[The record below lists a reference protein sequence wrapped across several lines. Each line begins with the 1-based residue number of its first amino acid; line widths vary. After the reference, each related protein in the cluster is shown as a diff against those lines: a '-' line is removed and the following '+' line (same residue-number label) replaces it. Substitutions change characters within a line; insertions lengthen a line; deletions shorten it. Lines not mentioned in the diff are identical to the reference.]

1 MFKIDLLTNRKKH
14 KMTPRPSFNI
24 KKCPNVI
31 LLIHGFNSAPGK
43 KSKQIQEFL
52 KENNLKHEYEL
63 IVPNLSGEPRSAIRE
78 INRIIRSNKNLKV
91 HLIGTSLGGF
101 YANYFRAKFKE
112 DFLTVHAINPSW
124 NPSDSLKLYKNKEL
138 ENFKTQEKW
147 TFKSKYL
154 EQLIV
159 FEDFIKKNISK
170 PPHKEYY
177 IHISKH
183 DELLNFDKM
192 FDFMEI
198 NKVPFKKNEYETDHR
213 FDKIKKV
220 MKIIADQRSC

>member
-1 MFKIDLLTNRKKH
+1 
-14 KMTPRPSFNI
+14 MTPRPSFII

-78 INRIIRSNKNLKV
+78 INRIIRSNKGLKV

-112 DFLTVHAINPSW
+112 DFLSVHAINPSW
-124 NPSDSLKLYKNKEL
+124 NPSDNLKLYKNKEL
-138 ENFKTQEKW
+138 INLKTQEKW

-159 FEDFIKKNISK
+159 FDGFIKKNISI
-170 PPHKEYY
+170 PPHKDYY

-198 NKVPFKKNEYETDHR
+198 NKVPFQKTEYETDHR
-213 FDKIKKV
+213 FDKIKEV
-220 MKIIADQRSC
+220 MKFIINHEIISIS

>member
-1 MFKIDLLTNRKKH
+1 
-14 KMTPRPSFNI
+14 MTPRPTFII

-31 LLIHGFNSAPGK
+31 ILLHGFNSAPGK

-63 IVPNLSGEPRSAIRE
+63 IIPKMSGEPRSAIRE
-78 INRIIRSNKNLKV
+78 INKIIRSNKGIKV

-112 DFLTVHAINPSW
+112 DFLIVHAINPSW
-124 NPSDSLKLYKNKEL
+124 NPSESLRLYKNKEL
-138 ENFKTQEKW
+138 KNLKTKEKW
-147 TFKSKYL
+147 TFKNKYI
-154 EQLIV
+154 EQLIE
-159 FEDFIKKNISK
+159 FEGFIKKYISI
-170 PPHKEYY
+170 PPHKDYY

-198 NKVPFKKNEYETDHR
+198 NKLPFQKTEYETDHR
-213 FDKIKKV
+213 FDKIKEL
-220 MKIIADQRSC
+220 MKIITDKKSC

>member
-1 MFKIDLLTNRKKH
+1 
-14 KMTPRPSFNI
+14 MTPRPTFTI
-24 KKCPNVI
+24 KKSPNLII
-31 LLIHGFNSAPGK
+31 LLHGFNSAPGK

-52 KENNLKHEYEL
+52 KENNLKHKFDL
-63 IVPNLSGEPRSAIRE
+63 IVPKLSGEPRSAIRE
-78 INRIIRSNKNLKV
+78 INRIIRSNKRVKV

-124 NPSDSLKLYKNKEL
+124 NPSESLKLYKNKEL
-138 ENFKTQEKW
+138 KNLKTQEKW
-147 TFKSKYL
+147 IFKSNYL
-154 EQLIV
+154 EQCKE
-159 FEDFIKKNISK
+159 FEDFIKKSISI

-198 NKVPFKKNEYETDHR
+198 SKVPFQKTEYETDHR
-213 FDKIKKV
+213 FDKIKEV
-220 MKIIADQRSC
+220 MKLVTNH

>member
-1 MFKIDLLTNRKKH
+1 
-14 KMTPRPSFNI
+14 MTPRPSFII

-78 INRIIRSNKNLKV
+78 INRIIRSNKGLKV

-112 DFLTVHAINPSW
+112 DFLSVHAINPSW

-138 ENFKTQEKW
+138 INLKTQEKW

-159 FEDFIKKNISK
+159 FDGFIKKNISI
-170 PPHKEYY
+170 PPHKDYY

-198 NKVPFKKNEYETDHR
+198 NKVPFQKTEYETDHR
-213 FDKIKKV
+213 FDKIKEV
-220 MKIIADQRSC
+220 MKFVINHEIISIS

>member
-1 MFKIDLLTNRKKH
+1 
-14 KMTPRPSFNI
+14 MTPRPTFII

-31 LLIHGFNSAPGK
+31 LLLHGFNSAPGK

-52 KENNLKHEYEL
+52 KENNLKNEYEL
-63 IVPNLSGEPRSAIRE
+63 IAPKLSGEPRSAIGE
-78 INRIIRSNKNLKV
+78 INRIIRSNKSLKV

-138 ENFKTQEKW
+138 KNLKTQEKW
-147 TFKSKYL
+147 TFKSNYL
-154 EQLIV
+154 EQCKE
-159 FEDFIKKNISK
+159 FEGFIKKNISI
-170 PPHKEYY
+170 PPHKKYY

-183 DELLNFDKM
+183 DEVLNFDKM

-198 NKVPFKKNEYETDHR
+198 NKVPFQKTEYETDHR
-213 FDKIKKV
+213 FNKIKEV
-220 MKIIADQRSC
+220 MKIITDKKCVKKNQDK

>member
-1 MFKIDLLTNRKKH
+1 
-14 KMTPRPSFNI
+14 MTPRPTFII

-31 LLIHGFNSAPGK
+31 ILLHGFNSAPGK

-63 IVPNLSGEPRSAIRE
+63 IIPKMSGEPRSAIRE
-78 INRIIRSNKNLKV
+78 INKIIRSNKGIKV

-112 DFLTVHAINPSW
+112 DFLIVHAINPSW
-124 NPSDSLKLYKNKEL
+124 NPSESLRLYKNKEL
-138 ENFKTQEKW
+138 KNLKTKEKW
-147 TFKSKYL
+147 TFKNKYI
-154 EQLIV
+154 EQLIE
-159 FEDFIKKNISK
+159 FEGFIKKYISI
-170 PPHKEYY
+170 PPHKDYY

-198 NKVPFKKNEYETDHR
+198 NKVPFQKTEYETDHR
-213 FDKIKKV
+213 FDKINEV
-220 MKIIADQRSC
+220 MKIITDQKRC

>member
-1 MFKIDLLTNRKKH
+1 
-14 KMTPRPSFNI
+14 MTPRPTFII

-31 LLIHGFNSAPGK
+31 ILLHGFNSAPGK

-63 IVPNLSGEPRSAIRE
+63 IIPKMSGEPRSAIRE
-78 INRIIRSNKNLKV
+78 INKIIRSNKGIKV

-112 DFLTVHAINPSW
+112 DFLIVHAINPSW
-124 NPSDSLKLYKNKEL
+124 NPSESLRLYKNKEL
-138 ENFKTQEKW
+138 KNLKTKEKW
-147 TFKSKYL
+147 TFKNKYI
-154 EQLIV
+154 EQLIE
-159 FEDFIKKNISK
+159 FEGFIKKYISI

-183 DELLNFDKM
+183 DELLNFEKM
-192 FDFMEI
+192 YNFMEI
-198 NKVPFKKNEYETDHR
+198 NKVPFQKTEYETDHR
-213 FDKIKKV
+213 FDKIKEV
-220 MKIIADQRSC
+220 MKIVIRHKI

>member
-1 MFKIDLLTNRKKH
+1 
-14 KMTPRPSFNI
+14 MTPRPSFII

-78 INRIIRSNKNLKV
+78 INRIIRSNKGLKV

-138 ENFKTQEKW
+138 INLKTQEKW

-159 FEDFIKKNISK
+159 FDGFIKKNISI
-170 PPHKEYY
+170 PPHKDYY

-198 NKVPFKKNEYETDHR
+198 NKVPFQKTEYETDHR
-213 FDKIKKV
+213 FDKIKEV
-220 MKIIADQRSC
+220 MKFVINHEIISIS